1 MTADQ
6 AIQALQVGAVDIIPD
21 GELLK
26 KLNSGRRL
34 TVKLG
39 LDPTRPDIHIG
50 HAVVLRKMRQFQELG
65 HKVVIIIGDFT
76 AMIGDPSGR
85 SVTRPPLT
93 LEETRANARSYVEQ
107 VGKILITED
116 PQRFEL
122 RYNSEWLE
130 HLGFAE
136 VIKLASQLTVAQM
149 LEREDFK
156 NRYTTGT
163 PISIHEFLYPFAQAY
178 DSVPI
183 KADVEMGGTD
193 QKFNLLVGRDVQ
205 RAYGLEEQVVFT
217 MPLLVGPDGRK
228 MSKSYDNYI
237 GITEEPSEIFRKLMK
252 VEDQYLQ
259 TYFELCTDLEPEEI
273 KIVVGKGGMVGA
285 HRVLARLV
293 AGAYWET
300 RLPSSLDKEFYES
313 MGYSL
318 EAAGNDKLA
327 AMEKAA
333 RQFPELDELFGPINE
348 HLESITRGTQE
359 AIHRFMETT
368 RSQIAESFRAA
379 LAVSLSELRFDEIA
393 KGGIPDD
400 VPTVS
405 IGNGD
410 LQDGKIGL
418 AKLFTLSGLT
428 ASNGEARRMAEQ
440 KGLRIDGEVVTDA
453 NMQINLDK
461 PLVLQRGKDKFVRVE
476 KSS

>member
-1 MTADQ
+1 MTLSANQ
-6 AIQALQVGAVDIIPD
+6 ALETLQVGAVDIIPRE
-21 GELLK
+21 ELSK
-26 KLNSGRRL
+26 KLESGRKL
-34 TVKLG
+34 NIKLG

-65 HKVVIIIGDFT
+65 HKVILIIGDFT

-85 SVTRPPLT
+85 SATRPPLT
-93 LEETRANARSYVEQ
+93 LEETRANAKSYVEQ

-130 HLGFAE
+130 TLEFKE
-136 VIKLASQLTVAQM
+136 VLKLASQLTVAQM

-163 PISIHEFLYPFAQAY
+163 PIRIHEFLYPFAQGY

-183 KADVEMGGTD
+183 QADVEMGGTD
-193 QKFNLLVGRDVQ
+193 QKFNLLVGREVQ

-217 MPLLVGPDGRK
+217 LPLLVGGDGRK

-259 TYFELCTDLEPEEI
+259 TYFELCTDLTSEEI
-273 KIVVGKGGMVGA
+273 KTVMGKGGMVGA

-293 AGAYWET
+293 TWAYSQPRIPARINREA
-300 RLPSSLDKEFYES
+300 YER
-313 MGYSL
+313 MGYRL
-318 EAAGNDKLA
+318 EEGGKDQSPGASVVAEA
-327 AMEKAA
+327 EA
-333 RQFPELDELFGPINE
+333 RYG
-348 HLESITRGTQE
+348 
-359 AIHRFMETT
+359 
-368 RSQIAESFRAA
+368 
-379 LAVSLSELRFDEIA
+379 EIA
-393 KGGIPDD
+393 KGGIPED

-405 IGNGD
+405 VGGSD
-410 LQDGKIGL
+410 LQDGKITL
-418 AKLFTLSGLT
+418 AKLFTLAGLT
-428 ASNGEARRMAEQ
+428 ASNGEARRLVEQ
-440 KGLRIDGEVVTDA
+440 KGLRMDGEVISDA
-453 NMQINLDK
+453 NQPIALDR
-461 PLVLQRGKDKFVRVE
+461 PVVLQRGKDKFVRVRLE
-476 KSS
+476 G